1 MLRDKKG
8 AQNKSCQKQVK
19 QMDTKNNNRVNMID
33 TTTGHCDA
41 NTGSTSGIPAFALR
55 LADVKTKRILINALN
70 QIGIGNTKGVT
81 QDTNLLRLTMRK
93 IAMKC
98 ANATIAYANSEHN
111 NTLLQAVNFNKS
123 KLDKLSKGDIDD
135 ACEAIHDAAN
145 ANLSDVVNF
154 GIVAGDVTD
163 LQTAID
169 VYRVASQNPRQAL
182 ISKSEAIRD
191 SKKLVREIIRD
202 LFEGQMDKMV
212 NTLEETDN
220 AFWKGYFRSRDV
232 VDLGITH
239 AKVSGTVYSVTDAP
253 LEGVSFKMFE
263 TATENLV
270 KEVFTDSEGKFK
282 TGQVAVGDF
291 DFKWEKN
298 GYQTKIESNVHIA
311 AGKEIR
317 RKVVLVKP
325 PKSPEGGLNT
335 QVREGDVMMGM
346 IQNIIVE
353 GIEVTKNTSILIEV
367 FGSPLRFYASIN
379 PNDSPSGIF
388 LDVQPG
394 MPVQKNAED
403 MAAALGFSDTNK
415 KVNVQNTG
423 AMNGHYKIT
432 FMNLGN
438 K

>member
-1 MLRDKKG
+1 
-8 AQNKSCQKQVK
+8 
-19 QMDTKNNNRVNMID
+19 MDTKNNNRVNMID
-33 TTTGHCDA
+33 TTTGFCDA

-145 ANLSDVVNF
+145 AHIADVVNF

-169 VYRVASQNPRQAL
+169 VYRIASQNPRQAL
-182 ISKSEAIRD
+182 ISKGEAIKD

-212 NTLEETDN
+212 NTLEDTDN
-220 AFWKGYFRSRDV
+220 TFWKGYSRSREV
-232 VDLGITH
+232 IDLGITH
-239 AKVSGTVYSVTDAP
+239 AKVSGAVYSVTDAAI
-253 LEGVSFKMFE
+253 EGVSFKMFE
-263 TATENLV
+263 TGTENLV
-270 KEVFTDSEGKFK
+270 KEVFTDKDGKFK

-291 DFKWEKN
+291 DFKLGKS
-298 GYQTKIESNVHIA
+298 GYQMKIESNIHIA

-317 RKVVLVKP
+317 RKVVLVK
-325 PKSPEGGLNT
+325 GGGT
-335 QVREGDVMMGM
+335 AIREGDVMMGM
-346 IQNIIVE
+346 IANINVDGIDASKDSIV
-353 GIEVTKNTSILIEV
+353 LIEV
-367 FGSPLRFYASIN
+367 FGSPLRFYASQN
-379 PNDSPSGIF
+379 PNDAPVGSF

-394 MPVQKNAED
+394 MPVQKNVQD
-403 MAAALGFSDTNK
+403 MAAALGFNDTSK
-415 KVNVQNTG
+415 AVNVQNIG
-423 AMNGHYKIT
+423 AMQGHYKIT
-432 FMNLGN
+432 FTNLGT